1 MNTSRLQKI
10 LVVVAVSSSFLLGC
24 GPSTP
29 NGSFKVTASSGLT
42 PTITWDTA
50 EGGAL
55 GLAVSEYPGTSVN
68 MWVLSGSAIAS
79 GVKYGTVPAGAYEAK
94 GAAKP
99 LVAGQQYDI
108 TITTS
113 GTRSGN
119 GQFTP

>member
-1 MNTSRLQKI
+1 MSLGIQKSM
-10 LVVVAVSSSFLLGC
+10 LVLAVAASLFAGC
-24 GPSTP
+24 GPSTTA
-29 NGSFKVTASSGLT
+29 GSFKVTASSGLT
-42 PTITWDTA
+42 PTITWDVA

-55 GLAVSEYPGTSVN
+55 GLAVSEFPGTSVN
-68 MWVLSGSAIAS
+68 MWVLSGSGIVS